1 MIYIIYQAYEGMYIK
16 IKKEEDAKKYIDKMK
31 ELQKIKSNKL
41 RILKIIKG
49 DDITNDFF

>member
-16 IKKEEDAKKYIDKMK
+16 EKSKKEAPVYIERMKKLQNIK
-31 ELQKIKSNKL
+31 ENKL

-49 DDITNDFF
+49 KEITDEFL

>member
-16 IKKEEDAKKYIDKMK
+16 EKKEEDANKYIEKMK
-31 ELQKIKSNKL
+31 KLQEDKANKL

-49 DDITNDFF
+49 DNITNDFF